1 MKASGSRSRGRR
13 GGAVVFEASPVLK
26 VKAVPHELFVAGLA
40 ERLKR
45 DYVEVK
51 PPVYAPFVKT
61 ASTNFEPPKRVDWW
75 YVRAASVLRKLA
87 VKGCMGVTDLAYEYS
102 GKRRRGRSRER
113 FVLGSRGHVRRVLI
127 QLEGAKLV
135 EKQRC
140 GRVLSKAGWELVLG
154 VASEVL
160 DSVSKVEPRLRLYVG

>member
-1 MKASGSRSRGRR
+1 MRGSGGSRRR
-13 GGAVVFEASPVLK
+13 SVVFEASPVLRVK
-26 VKAVPHELFVAGLA
+26 VVPHEGFVLALA

-45 DYVEVK
+45 DYAEVK
-51 PPVYAPFVKT
+51 PPAYAPFVKT
-61 ASTNFEPPKRVDWW
+61 VSSNFEPPKSFDWW
-75 YVRAASVLRKLA
+75 YIRAASVLRKLA

-102 GKRRRGRSRER
+102 GKRRRGRSREH
-113 FVLGSRGHVRRVLI
+113 FVLGARGHVRRILI

-140 GRVLSKAGWELVLG
+140 GRVLSKSGWELVVG

-160 DSVSKVEPRLRLYVG
+160 DAASKDEPRLKLYVG